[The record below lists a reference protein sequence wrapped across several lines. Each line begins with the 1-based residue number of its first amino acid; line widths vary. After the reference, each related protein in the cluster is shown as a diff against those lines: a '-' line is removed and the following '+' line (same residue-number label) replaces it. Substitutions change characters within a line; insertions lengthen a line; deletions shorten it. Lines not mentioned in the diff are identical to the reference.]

1 MPIRMALD
9 RRSNVSGDVSPLAA
23 PWWDAAL
30 DFPCRETNST
40 SMRIIPGPLTL
51 ISGTTFI
58 CRNIWQI
65 EDKACYRFE
74 NTHYPYFA
82 LRLGPAFE

>member
-1 MPIRMALD
+1 
-9 RRSNVSGDVSPLAA
+9 
-23 PWWDAAL
+23 
-30 DFPCRETNST
+30 
-40 SMRIIPGPLTL
+40 MRIIPGPLTL